1 MIKKTKKVTK
11 KIIKKK
17 AVNKKTVNKKTVTKK
32 TIKKKSV
39 VKKAV
44 IKKPK
49 SPPKPK
55 VVKKTITKKVVKKI
69 IKKRII
75 KKIPIPKPVKIKK
88 IIVAQEFKAGDNIVY
103 PTHGVGRILT
113 VEKFQYDL
121 VEEQL
126 YVIQFFQDK
135 LTIRVPFIKVKL
147 IGLRDITSKPTMART
162 LTNLKQK
169 PKIKKA
175 MWSRRAQEY
184 DQKINSGDIRLLS
197 DVVRDL
203 FRKDDQTEQSYSER
217 QMFQVAF
224 ERYTRE
230 YAIAYAIKF
239 EEASEKILEILNN
252 R

>member
-1 MIKKTKKVTK
+1 MPV
-11 KIIKKK
+11 KKK
-17 AVNKKTVNKKTVTKK
+17 STTKKTVKKKVAKKTIAKKKVPTAKKVVKSKAIKKVAKKTVKK
-32 TIKKKSV
+32 V
-39 VKKAV
+39 A
-44 IKKPK
+44 
-49 SPPKPK
+49 
-55 VVKKTITKKVVKKI
+55 KKVVKKVVRKI
-69 IKKRII
+69 IT
-75 KKIPIPKPVKIKK
+75 PKAPKIKK
-88 IIVAQEFKAGDNIVY
+88 IIAPQEFKGGENIVY

-113 VEKFQYDL
+113 IEKFQYDL

-135 LTIRVPFIKVKL
+135 LTIRVPFSKAKL
-147 IGLRDITSKPTMART
+147 IGLRNITSKPSMTRT
-162 LTNLKQK
+162 LSILKQK

-184 DQKINSGDIRLLS
+184 DQKINSGDIKLLS
-197 DVVRDL
+197 EVVRDL

-230 YAIAYAIKF
+230 FAISSDMKF
-239 EEASEKILEILNN
+239 EESSAKIIEILNN

>member
-1 MIKKTKKVTK
+1 MAT
-11 KIIKKK
+11 KKK
-17 AVNKKTVNKKTVTKK
+17 ALTKKK
-32 TIKKKSV
+32 TIKKKV
-39 VKKAV
+39 VKKIAKKTATKKKTTPIKKNEKTKKSKKTKKV
-44 IKKPK
+44 IKK
-49 SPPKPK
+49 
-55 VVKKTITKKVVKKI
+55 TVKKI
-69 IKKRII
+69 IKKIVT
-75 KKIPIPKPVKIKK
+75 PKAPKIKK
-88 IIVAQEFKAGDNIVY
+88 IVAPQDFKSGENIVY

-113 VEKFQYDL
+113 IEKFQYDL

-135 LTIRVPFIKVKL
+135 LTIRVPFVKAKM
-147 IGLRDITSKPTMART
+147 IGLRNITSKPSMTRT
-162 LTNLKQK
+162 LSILKQK

-184 DQKINSGDIRLLS
+184 DQKINSGDIKQLS
-197 DVVRDL
+197 EVVRDL

-230 YAIAYAIKF
+230 FAISSDLKF
-239 EEASEKILEILNN
+239 EEASNKILEILNN

>member
-1 MIKKTKKVTK
+1 MPVKKKSTTKKTVKKKVAKKTIVK
-11 KIIKKK
+11 KKVAVAKKVAKSKIIKKVAK
-17 AVNKKTVNKKTVTKK
+17 KTFKKTV
-32 TIKKKSV
+32 
-39 VKKAV
+39 
-44 IKKPK
+44 
-49 SPPKPK
+49 
-55 VVKKTITKKVVKKI
+55 KKVVRKVVRKI
-69 IKKRII
+69 IT
-75 KKIPIPKPVKIKK
+75 PKAPKIKK
-88 IIVAQEFKAGDNIVY
+88 IIAPQEFKGGENIVY

-113 VEKFQYDL
+113 IEKFQYNL

-135 LTIRVPFIKVKL
+135 LTIRVPFSKAKL
-147 IGLRDITSKPTMART
+147 IGLRNITSKPSMTRT
-162 LTNLKQK
+162 LSILKQK

-184 DQKINSGDIRLLS
+184 DQKINSGDIKLLS
-197 DVVRDL
+197 EVVRDL

-230 YAIAYAIKF
+230 FAISSDMKF
-239 EEASEKILEILNN
+239 EESSAKIIEILNK

>member
-1 MIKKTKKVTK
+1 MAMKKKTSSK
-11 KIIKKK
+11 
-17 AVNKKTVNKKTVTKK
+17 
-32 TIKKKSV
+32 
-39 VKKAV
+39 
-44 IKKPK
+44 
-49 SPPKPK
+49 
-55 VVKKTITKKVVKKI
+55 KKVVKKI
-69 IKKRII
+69 KKKITKKTLPKKKKVKVKKKLTKKVGKII
-75 KKIPIPKPVKIKK
+75 KKIKTPKAPKIKK
-88 IIVAQEFKAGDNIVY
+88 ITAQQDYKSGENIVY

-113 VEKFQYDL
+113 IEKFQYDL

-135 LTIRVPFIKVKL
+135 LTIRVPFSKAKL
-147 IGLRDITSKPTMART
+147 IGLRNITSKPSMTRT
-162 LTNLKQK
+162 LSILKQK

-184 DQKINSGDIRLLS
+184 DHKINSGDIKLLS
-197 DVVRDL
+197 EVVRDL

-230 YAIAYAIKF
+230 FAISSGLKF
-239 EEASEKILEILNN
+239 EEASSKILEILNK

>member
-1 MIKKTKKVTK
+1 MPV
-11 KIIKKK
+11 KKK
-17 AVNKKTVNKKTVTKK
+17 STTKKTVKKKVAKKTLTKKKVPAAKKVVKSKAIKKVAKKTVKK
-32 TIKKKSV
+32 V
-39 VKKAV
+39 A
-44 IKKPK
+44 
-49 SPPKPK
+49 
-55 VVKKTITKKVVKKI
+55 KKVVKKVVRKI
-69 IKKRII
+69 IT
-75 KKIPIPKPVKIKK
+75 PKAPKIKK
-88 IIVAQEFKAGDNIVY
+88 IIAPQEFKGGENIVY

-113 VEKFQYDL
+113 IEKFQYDL

-135 LTIRVPFIKVKL
+135 LTIRVPFSKAKL
-147 IGLRDITSKPTMART
+147 IGLRNITSKPSMTRT
-162 LTNLKQK
+162 LSILKQK

-184 DQKINSGDIRLLS
+184 DQKINSGDIKLLS
-197 DVVRDL
+197 EVVRDL

-230 YAIAYAIKF
+230 FAISSDMKF
-239 EEASEKILEILNN
+239 EESSAKIIEILNK

>member
-1 MIKKTKKVTK
+1 MPV
-11 KIIKKK
+11 KKK
-17 AVNKKTVNKKTVTKK
+17 STTKKTVKKKVAKKTIAKKKVPTAKKVVKSKAIKKVAKKTVKK
-32 TIKKKSV
+32 V
-39 VKKAV
+39 A
-44 IKKPK
+44 
-49 SPPKPK
+49 
-55 VVKKTITKKVVKKI
+55 KKVVKKVIRKI
-69 IKKRII
+69 IT
-75 KKIPIPKPVKIKK
+75 PKAPKIKK
-88 IIVAQEFKAGDNIVY
+88 IIAPQEFKGGENIVY

-113 VEKFQYDL
+113 IEKFQYDL

-135 LTIRVPFIKVKL
+135 LTIRVPFSKAKL
-147 IGLRDITSKPTMART
+147 IGLRNITSKPSMTRT
-162 LTNLKQK
+162 LSILKQK

-184 DQKINSGDIRLLS
+184 DQKINSGDIKLLS
-197 DVVRDL
+197 EVVRDL

-230 YAIAYAIKF
+230 FAISSDMKF
-239 EEASEKILEILNN
+239 EESSAKIIEILNK

>member
-1 MIKKTKKVTK
+1 MPV
-11 KIIKKK
+11 KKK
-17 AVNKKTVNKKTVTKK
+17 SITKK
-32 TIKKKSV
+32 TIKKKV
-39 VKKAV
+39 T
-44 IKKPK
+44 
-49 SPPKPK
+49 
-55 VVKKTITKKVVKKI
+55 KKTITKKKIPAAKKVAKSKAVKKVVKKTVKKVAKKVVKKVVRKI
-69 IKKRII
+69 IT
-75 KKIPIPKPVKIKK
+75 PKAPKIKK
-88 IIVAQEFKAGDNIVY
+88 IIVPQEFKGGENIVY

-113 VEKFQYDL
+113 IEKFQYDL

-135 LTIRVPFIKVKL
+135 LTIRVPFSKAKL
-147 IGLRDITSKPTMART
+147 IGLRNITSKPSMTRT
-162 LTNLKQK
+162 LSILKQK

-184 DQKINSGDIRLLS
+184 DQKINSGDIKLLS
-197 DVVRDL
+197 EVVRDL

-230 YAIAYAIKF
+230 YAISYAIKF

>member
-1 MIKKTKKVTK
+1 MQVKKKATTKKVTK
-11 KIIKKK
+11 KTSKVKTKKKVEVKKKTPAKKKQPIKK
-17 AVNKKTVNKKTVTKK
+17 
-32 TIKKKSV
+32 IPKKKV
-39 VKKAV
+39 V
-44 IKKPK
+44 
-49 SPPKPK
+49 
-55 VVKKTITKKVVKKI
+55 KKVVKKI
-69 IKKRII
+69 VT
-75 KKIPIPKPVKIKK
+75 PKAPKIKK
-88 IIVAQEFKAGDNIVY
+88 VIVPQEFKAGENIVY

-113 VEKFQYDL
+113 IEKFQYDL

-135 LTIRVPFIKVKL
+135 LTIRVPFAKAKL
-147 IGLRDITSKPTMART
+147 IGLRNITSKPSMTRT
-162 LTNLKQK
+162 LSVLKQK

-184 DQKINSGDIRLLS
+184 DQKINSGDIKLLS
-197 DVVRDL
+197 EVVRDL

-230 YAIAYAIKF
+230 FAISSSLKF
-239 EEASEKILEILNN
+239 EEASTKILEILNK

>member
-1 MIKKTKKVTK
+1 MPV
-11 KIIKKK
+11 KKK
-17 AVNKKTVNKKTVTKK
+17 STTKKTVKKKVAKKTIAKKKVPTAKKVVKSKAIKKVAKKTV
-32 TIKKKSV
+32 
-39 VKKAV
+39 
-44 IKKPK
+44 
-49 SPPKPK
+49 
-55 VVKKTITKKVVKKI
+55 KKVVKKVAKKVVRKI
-69 IKKRII
+69 IT
-75 KKIPIPKPVKIKK
+75 PKAPKIKK
-88 IIVAQEFKAGDNIVY
+88 IIAPQEFKGGENIVY

-113 VEKFQYDL
+113 IEKFQYDL

-135 LTIRVPFIKVKL
+135 LTIRVPFSKAKL
-147 IGLRDITSKPTMART
+147 IGLRNITSKPSMTRT
-162 LTNLKQK
+162 LSILKQK

-184 DQKINSGDIRLLS
+184 DQKINSGNIKLLS
-197 DVVRDL
+197 EVVRDL

-230 YAIAYAIKF
+230 FAISSDMKF
-239 EEASEKILEILNN
+239 EESSAKILEILNK

>member
-1 MIKKTKKVTK
+1 MPV
-11 KIIKKK
+11 KKK
-17 AVNKKTVNKKTVTKK
+17 ATKKKVIKK
-32 TIKKKSV
+32 TIKVKTKKKVEFKKKSPT
-39 VKKAV
+39 KKKQV
-44 IKKPK
+44 LK
-49 SPPKPK
+49 K
-55 VVKKTITKKVVKKI
+55 VVKKVVKKI
-69 IKKRII
+69 VT
-75 KKIPIPKPVKIKK
+75 PKAPKIKK
-88 IIVAQEFKAGDNIVY
+88 VKVPQEFKAGENIVY

-113 VEKFQYDL
+113 IEKFQYDL

-135 LTIRVPFIKVKL
+135 LTIRVPFAKAKL
-147 IGLRDITSKPTMART
+147 IGLRNITSKPSMTRT
-162 LTNLKQK
+162 LSVLKQK

-184 DQKINSGDIRLLS
+184 DQKINSGDIKLLS
-197 DVVRDL
+197 EVVRDL

-230 YAIAYAIKF
+230 FAISSSLKF
-239 EEASEKILEILNN
+239 EEASTKILEILNK

>member
-1 MIKKTKKVTK
+1 MSAKEKLIKKKTTKKKIVKTKVAKKVALKKTSTVKKPAAKKAKKVVQKKNSKKVVKKTKK
-11 KIIKKK
+11 KIIKKILTPK
-17 AVNKKTVNKKTVTKK
+17 A
-32 TIKKKSV
+32 
-39 VKKAV
+39 
-44 IKKPK
+44 P
-49 SPPKPK
+49 
-55 VVKKTITKKVVKKI
+55 
-69 IKKRII
+69 
-75 KKIPIPKPVKIKK
+75 KIKK
-88 IIVAQEFKAGDNIVY
+88 IVAPQEFKAGENIVY

-113 VEKFQYDL
+113 IEKFQYDL

-135 LTIRVPFIKVKL
+135 LTIRVPFAKAKL
-147 IGLRDITSKPTMART
+147 IGLRNITSKPSMTRT
-162 LTNLKQK
+162 LSILKQK

-184 DQKINSGDIRLLS
+184 DQKINSGDIKQLS
-197 DVVRDL
+197 EVVRDL

-230 YAIAYAIKF
+230 FAISSDLKF
-239 EEASEKILEILNN
+239 EEASSKILEILNK

>member
-1 MIKKTKKVTK
+1 MSV
-11 KIIKKK
+11 
-17 AVNKKTVNKKTVTKK
+17 
-32 TIKKKSV
+32 KKKSVKKVVKKSSKKVVKVKATKKPAVKKKTAVKKIVKKVAKKV

-44 IKKPK
+44 
-49 SPPKPK
+49 
-55 VVKKTITKKVVKKI
+55 KKVVKKI
-69 IKKRII
+69 V
-75 KKIPIPKPVKIKK
+75 KKIVPPKPPKIKK
-88 IIVAQEFKAGDNIVY
+88 IVAPQEFKSGENIVY

-113 VEKFQYDL
+113 VEKFQYGL

-135 LTIRVPFIKVKL
+135 LTIRVPFAKAKL
-147 IGLRDITSKPTMART
+147 IGLRNITSKPAMTRT
-162 LTNLKQK
+162 LAILKQK

-184 DQKINSGDIRLLS
+184 DQKINSGDIKLLS
-197 DVVRDL
+197 EVVRDL

-230 YAIAYAIKF
+230 FAISTDLKF
-239 EEASEKILEILNN
+239 EEASAKILEILNK

>member
-1 MIKKTKKVTK
+1 MPV
-11 KIIKKK
+11 KKK
-17 AVNKKTVNKKTVTKK
+17 ATKKKVIKK
-32 TIKKKSV
+32 TIKVKTKKKVEVKKKSPA
-39 VKKAV
+39 KKKQPE
-44 IKKPK
+44 KKIAK
-49 SPPKPK
+49 KK
-55 VVKKTITKKVVKKI
+55 VAKKVVKKI
-69 IKKRII
+69 VT
-75 KKIPIPKPVKIKK
+75 PKAPKIKK
-88 IIVAQEFKAGDNIVY
+88 IIVPQEFKAGENIVY

-113 VEKFQYDL
+113 IEKFQYDL

-135 LTIRVPFIKVKL
+135 LTIRVPFAKAKL
-147 IGLRDITSKPTMART
+147 IGLRNITSKPSMTRT
-162 LTNLKQK
+162 LSVLKQK

-184 DQKINSGDIRLLS
+184 DQKINSGDIKLLS
-197 DVVRDL
+197 EVVRDL

-230 YAIAYAIKF
+230 FAISSGLKF
-239 EEASEKILEILNN
+239 EEASTKILEILNK

>member
-1 MIKKTKKVTK
+1 MIKKIT
-11 KIIKKK
+11 KKK
-17 AVNKKTVNKKTVTKK
+17 AVTKKAVTKK
-32 TIKKKSV
+32 AVTKKAVKKKS
-39 VKKAV
+39 V

-49 SPPKPK
+49 SPSKPK
-55 VVKKTITKKVVKKI
+55 VVKKTITKKAVKKI

-75 KKIPIPKPVKIKK
+75 KKIPIPKPAKIKK

-135 LTIRVPFIKVKL
+135 LTIRVPFSKVKL
-147 IGLRDITSKPTMART
+147 IGLRDITSNPTMART

-230 YAIAYAIKF
+230 YAISYAIKF

>member
-1 MIKKTKKVTK
+1 MPV
-11 KIIKKK
+11 KKK
-17 AVNKKTVNKKTVTKK
+17 SITKK
-32 TIKKKSV
+32 TIKKKVTKTTITKKKIPTAKKVAKS
-39 VKKAV
+39 KAV
-44 IKKPK
+44 K
-49 SPPKPK
+49 K
-55 VVKKTITKKVVKKI
+55 VVKKTVKKVAKKVVKKVVRKI
-69 IKKRII
+69 IT
-75 KKIPIPKPVKIKK
+75 PKAPKIKK
-88 IIVAQEFKAGDNIVY
+88 IIVPQEFKGGENIVY

-113 VEKFQYDL
+113 IEKFQYDL

-135 LTIRVPFIKVKL
+135 LTIRVPFSKAKL
-147 IGLRDITSKPTMART
+147 IGLRNITSKPSMTRT
-162 LTNLKQK
+162 LSILKQK

-184 DQKINSGDIRLLS
+184 DQKINSGDIKLLS
-197 DVVRDL
+197 EVVRDL

-230 YAIAYAIKF
+230 FAISSDMKF
-239 EEASEKILEILNN
+239 EESSAKIIEILNK

>member
-1 MIKKTKKVTK
+1 MSVKK

-17 AVNKKTVNKKTVTKK
+17 TTNKKIIKDKALKKTTV
-32 TIKKKSV
+32 KKKSAGKKLAKA
-39 VKKAV
+39 VKKTT
-44 IKKPK
+44 K
-49 SPPKPK
+49 K
-55 VVKKTITKKVVKKI
+55 VVKKTIKKI
-69 IKKRII
+69 IKKIVT
-75 KKIPIPKPVKIKK
+75 PKAPKIKK
-88 IIVAQEFKAGDNIVY
+88 IVAPQEFKAGENIVY

-121 VEEQL
+121 VEEKL

-135 LTIRVPFIKVKL
+135 LTIRVPFTKVKL
-147 IGLRDITSKPTMART
+147 IGLRNITSKPSMTRT
-162 LTNLKQK
+162 LSILKQK

-184 DQKINSGDIRLLS
+184 DQKINSGDIKQLS
-197 DVVRDL
+197 EVVRDL

-230 YAIAYAIKF
+230 FAISSDLKF
-239 EEASEKILEILNN
+239 EEASSNFRSEDIPNSLVYLSKATWNICLSL
-252 R
+252 

>member
-1 MIKKTKKVTK
+1 MIKKTKKTT
-11 KIIKKK
+11 KKK
-17 AVNKKTVNKKTVTKK
+17 ALTKK
-32 TIKKKSV
+32 TIKKTSV
-39 VKKAV
+39 IKKAA

-49 SPPKPK
+49 SSPKPK
-55 VVKKTITKKVVKKI
+55 VVKKTISKKVVKKI
-69 IKKRII
+69 IR
-75 KKIPIPKPVKIKK
+75 KIPIPKPAKIKK
-88 IIVAQEFKAGDNIVY
+88 IIIAQEFKAGDNIVY

-162 LTNLKQK
+162 LSNLKQK

-230 YAIAYAIKF
+230 YAISYAIKF
-239 EEASEKILEILNN
+239 EDASEKILEILNN

>member
-1 MIKKTKKVTK
+1 MP
-11 KIIKKK
+11 
-17 AVNKKTVNKKTVTKK
+17 
-32 TIKKKSV
+32 IKKKSTTKKT
-39 VKKAV
+39 VKKKVA
-44 IKKPK
+44 KKTIAQKKVPTAK
-49 SPPKPK
+49 K
-55 VVKKTITKKVVKKI
+55 VVKSKAIKKVAKKTVKKVAKKVVKKVVRKI
-69 IKKRII
+69 IT
-75 KKIPIPKPVKIKK
+75 PKAPKIKK
-88 IIVAQEFKAGDNIVY
+88 IIAPQEFKGGENIVY

-113 VEKFQYDL
+113 IEKFQYDL

-135 LTIRVPFIKVKL
+135 LTIRVPFSKAKL
-147 IGLRDITSKPTMART
+147 IGLRNITSKPSMTRT
-162 LTNLKQK
+162 LSILKQK

-184 DQKINSGDIRLLS
+184 DQKINSGDIKLLS
-197 DVVRDL
+197 EVVRDL

-230 YAIAYAIKF
+230 FAISSDMKF
-239 EEASEKILEILNN
+239 EESSAKILEILNK

>member
-1 MIKKTKKVTK
+1 MPVKKKATTKKVTK
-11 KIIKKK
+11 KTTKVKTKKK
-17 AVNKKTVNKKTVTKK
+17 VEVKKKTSA
-32 TIKKKSV
+32 KKKQ
-39 VKKAV
+39 
-44 IKKPK
+44 P
-49 SPPKPK
+49 
-55 VVKKTITKKVVKKI
+55 
-69 IKKRII
+69 I
-75 KKIPIPKPVKIKK
+75 KKIPKKKVVMKAVKKIVTPKAPKIKK
-88 IIVAQEFKAGDNIVY
+88 VIVPQEFKAGENIVY

-113 VEKFQYDL
+113 IEKFQYDL

-135 LTIRVPFIKVKL
+135 LTIRVPFAKAKL
-147 IGLRDITSKPTMART
+147 IGLRNITSKPSMTRT
-162 LTNLKQK
+162 LSVLKQK

-184 DQKINSGDIRLLS
+184 DQKINSGDIKLLS
-197 DVVRDL
+197 EVVRDL

-230 YAIAYAIKF
+230 FAISSSLKF
-239 EEASEKILEILNN
+239 EEASTKILEILNK

>member
-1 MIKKTKKVTK
+1 MPV
-11 KIIKKK
+11 KKK
-17 AVNKKTVNKKTVTKK
+17 STTKKTVKKKVAKKTLTKKKVPAAKKVVKSKAIKKVAKKTVKK
-32 TIKKKSV
+32 V
-39 VKKAV
+39 A
-44 IKKPK
+44 
-49 SPPKPK
+49 
-55 VVKKTITKKVVKKI
+55 KKVVKKVVRKI
-69 IKKRII
+69 IT
-75 KKIPIPKPVKIKK
+75 PKAPKIKK
-88 IIVAQEFKAGDNIVY
+88 IIAPQEFKGGENIVY

-113 VEKFQYDL
+113 IEKFQYDL

-135 LTIRVPFIKVKL
+135 LTIRVPFSKAKL
-147 IGLRDITSKPTMART
+147 IGLRNITSKPSMTRT
-162 LTNLKQK
+162 LSILKQK

-184 DQKINSGDIRLLS
+184 DQKINSGDIKLLS
-197 DVVRDL
+197 EVVRDL

-230 YAIAYAIKF
+230 FAISSDMKF
-239 EEASEKILEILNN
+239 EESSAKILEILNK

>member
-1 MIKKTKKVTK
+1 MPLKRKAILKKVTK
-11 KIIKKK
+11 KKSNKVKSNNKLDTKKK
-17 AVNKKTVNKKTVTKK
+17 IPTKK
-32 TIKKKSV
+32 KQTKKK
-39 VKKAV
+39 
-44 IKKPK
+44 
-49 SPPKPK
+49 
-55 VVKKTITKKVVKKI
+55 ITKKKVSRKI
-69 IKKRII
+69 VT
-75 KKIPIPKPVKIKK
+75 PKAPKIKK
-88 IIVAQEFKAGDNIVY
+88 VIVPQEFKAGENIVY

-113 VEKFQYDL
+113 IEKFQYDL

-135 LTIRVPFIKVKL
+135 LTIRVPFAKAKL
-147 IGLRDITSKPTMART
+147 IGLRNITSKPSMTRT
-162 LTNLKQK
+162 LSVLKQK

-184 DQKINSGDIRLLS
+184 DQKINSGDIKLLS
-197 DVVRDL
+197 EVVRDL

-230 YAIAYAIKF
+230 FAISSSLKY
-239 EEASEKILEILNN
+239 EEATTKILEILNK

>member
-1 MIKKTKKVTK
+1 MIKKKTKKVTK
-11 KIIKKK
+11 KN
-17 AVNKKTVNKKTVTKK
+17 VKKTTKK
-32 TIKKKSV
+32 TSKNLDKKPAKKIVKKKPLKKI
-39 VKKAV
+39 VK
-44 IKKPK
+44 
-49 SPPKPK
+49 
-55 VVKKTITKKVVKKI
+55 KKI
-69 IKKRII
+69 IKKIVV
-75 KKIPIPKPVKIKK
+75 PKPPKIKK
-88 IIVAQEFKAGDNIVY
+88 VLALQEFKPGDNIVY

-113 VEKFQYDL
+113 IEKFQYDL

-135 LTIRVPFIKVKL
+135 LTIRVPFSKAKL
-147 IGLRDITSKPTMART
+147 IGLRDITTKSTMTRT
-162 LTNLKQK
+162 LSNLKQK

-184 DQKINSGDIRLLS
+184 DQKINSGNIKLLS

-230 YAIAYAIKF
+230 FAISSSIKF
-239 EEASEKILEILNN
+239 DEASKKILEILNK

>member
-1 MIKKTKKVTK
+1 MPVKKKPTSKKVLK
-11 KIIKKK
+11 KNEKAKVIKKK
-17 AVNKKTVNKKTVTKK
+17 HPVKK
-32 TIKKKSV
+32 ISKKKIAKKV
-39 VKKAV
+39 AKKVAKKALKKVAKKAV
-44 IKKPK
+44 
-49 SPPKPK
+49 
-55 VVKKTITKKVVKKI
+55 KKI
-69 IKKRII
+69 TT
-75 KKIPIPKPVKIKK
+75 PKAPKIKK
-88 IIVAQEFKAGDNIVY
+88 ITAPQDFKSGENVVY

-113 VEKFQYDL
+113 IEKFQYDL

-135 LTIRVPFIKVKL
+135 LTIRVPFAKAKL
-147 IGLRDITSKPTMART
+147 IGLRNITSKPSMTRT
-162 LTNLKQK
+162 LSVLKQK

-184 DQKINSGDIRLLS
+184 DQKINSGDIKLLS
-197 DVVRDL
+197 EVVRDL

-230 YAIAYAIKF
+230 FAISSSLKF
-239 EEASEKILEILNN
+239 EDASTKILEILNK